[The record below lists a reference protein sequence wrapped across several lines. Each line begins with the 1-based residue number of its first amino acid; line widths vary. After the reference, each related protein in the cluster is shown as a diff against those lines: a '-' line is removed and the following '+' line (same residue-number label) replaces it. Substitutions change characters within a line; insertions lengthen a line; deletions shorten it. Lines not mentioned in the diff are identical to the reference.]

1 MNSGAVHLQQ
11 IEVQM
16 PTGQTAG
23 AAAQGAIVSG
33 HGNVKARKAATIAHN
48 NAAANSAHEYG
59 GYSTG
64 NTAAG
69 PGSAS
74 QHKMSASSKQ
84 RKNGGGMYSTH
95 QQKQ

>member
-1 MNSGAVHLQQ
+1 MKARNK
-11 IEVQM
+11 
-16 PTGQTAG
+16 
-23 AAAQGAIVSG
+23 AAA
-33 HGNVKARKAATIAHN
+33 IAQA

-74 QHKMSASSKQ
+74 QAKLSASSKGQ
-84 RKNGGGMYSTH
+84 RKHGGMYSTH
-95 QQKQ
+95 QQKQQLLSHHGVPEQMQSYHHQQRAPEIMENAAGKKQS

>member
-1 MNSGAVHLQQ
+1 M
-11 IEVQM
+11 
-16 PTGQTAG
+16 
-23 AAAQGAIVSG
+23 SG

-95 QQKQ
+95 QQKQQLLQHHGVPEQMQSYH